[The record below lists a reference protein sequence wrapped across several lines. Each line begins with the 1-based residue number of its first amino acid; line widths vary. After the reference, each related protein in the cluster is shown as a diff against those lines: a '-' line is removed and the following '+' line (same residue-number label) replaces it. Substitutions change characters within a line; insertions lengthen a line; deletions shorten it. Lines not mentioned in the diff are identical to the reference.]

1 MANKALTVKEIFAV
15 GLMLFALFLG
25 AGNMIFPP
33 FLGQQAGEN
42 AWLGTAGFLIT
53 GVGLPLLGV
62 IAIAKAG
69 GSVQSIAGRVS
80 PLFGVIF
87 TIVMYLAI
95 GPFFGI
101 PRTGTVAYEISVSP
115 FLSENLNKNPL
126 ILLIFTGLF
135 FSLTAWLS
143 LNPMKLVDRIGKV
156 LTPLLLLVLTILV
169 GKSFISPMGEIQP
182 PHKDYVSA
190 PVFKGFIEGY
200 LTMDTIAALVFGIV
214 VISAIMDKGVTEE
227 KQIAKV
233 CIQAGV
239 IAAAGLALVYLSLSF
254 IGATSTEA
262 IGLQENGGAILS
274 KAATYLYGEAGTVI
288 LALAIFFACITTS
301 VGLVSATAQYF
312 SRLSS
317 KLSYSRLVVILS
329 IFSMAIANAGLT
341 KLIAISLPVLIMIYP
356 LAIVMLLLSFI
367 DSLFKGYS
375 AVYIGALLPTG
386 LISLL
391 DALHVAKVDVSAVMN
406 ALDFIPF
413 LSAGIGWLIPAIIGG
428 IIGFLS
434 ASLLGWKTVYQ
445 PDTEC

>member
-1 MANKALTVKEIFAV
+1 MANKALTAKEIFAV

-42 AWLGTAGFLIT
+42 VWLGTAGFLIT

-62 IAIAKAG
+62 IAIARAG
-69 GSVQSIAGRVS
+69 GSVQAIAGRVS

-115 FLSENLNKNPL
+115 FLSENLNKSPYAL
-126 ILLIFTGLF
+126 FTFTALF
-135 FSLTAWLS
+135 FSLTGWLA
-143 LNPMKLVDRIGKV
+143 LNPTKLVDRIGKI
-156 LTPLLLLVLTILV
+156 LTPLLLLVLAILV
-169 GKSFISPMGEIQP
+169 GKSFITPMGEIQP
-182 PHKDYVSA
+182 PHTNYASA
-190 PVFKGFIEGY
+190 PLFKGFIEGY
-200 LTMDTIAALVFGIV
+200 LTMDTIAALIFGIV

-233 CIQAGV
+233 CIQAGF
-239 IAAAGLALVYLSLSF
+239 IAAIGLALVYISLSF

-262 IGLQENGGAILS
+262 IGIQANGGAILS
-274 KAATYLYGEAGTVI
+274 KAATHLYGEAGTII

-317 KLSYSRLVVILS
+317 KLSYPKLVMIMSL
-329 IFSMAIANAGLT
+329 FSMAIANAGLT

-356 LAIVMLLLSFI
+356 LAIVILLLSFV
-367 DSLFKGYS
+367 DRLFKGYS

-386 LISLL
+386 FISLL
-391 DALHVAKVDVSAVMN
+391 DALHVAGVDVSATVD
-406 ALDFIPF
+406 ALEFIPF
-413 LSAGIGWLIPAIIGG
+413 LSAGLGWLIPAVLGA
-428 IIGFLS
+428 IIGFLF
-434 ASLLGWKTVYQ
+434 ASLLGWKKVHH
-445 PDTEC
+445 PHIES